1 MNILG
6 KIEDMMFLVTII
18 ALIASALG
26 VMTTMTTSVIERKKE
41 IGLMKSIGAEN
52 KSIIT
57 LFLSEASI
65 IGLLG
70 GIIGFI
76 IGIILSQFIGMSV
89 FNTTISPRIEI
100 IPLILIL
107 SIGVALLASIIP
119 VRRAVKVEPAI
130 VLRGE

>member
-1 MNILG
+1 
-6 KIEDMMFLVTII
+6 
-18 ALIASALG
+18 
-26 VMTTMTTSVIERKKE
+26 
-41 IGLMKSIGAEN
+41 MKSIEAEN

-100 IPLILIL
+100 IPLILLL